1 MAEKQLASAERYMD
15 DRDKERVVVEVTH
28 RVMDDYAR
36 DPRKVEQ
43 ALFDTLYE
51 ERLRLRT
58 EKDKDEVKRLSG
70 YYKRMQ
76 KEAASAGQERQ
87 RELLQGLI
95 GHYTEEV
102 SGHFDKRVYR
112 AATTVMPALITG
124 LLNTMSPL
132 KLLRGIPR
140 GDLETMG
147 DQMVLQGEVDLFRD
161 LAGKGTIVLVATHSS
176 HMDSI
181 MLGWAIYRLG
191 LPPFTYGAGMN
202 LFSNPILGFFM
213 HNLGAYKVDRR
224 KKAELYKD
232 VLKAYCG
239 CTIEMGY
246 NNMFFPGGTR
256 TRSGATEEHLKM
268 GLLGQGLDAYIHNL
282 RNKKEKPDVFVVP
295 VSINYQLVL
304 EAETLIDD
312 YLKEVGKS
320 RYIITDD
327 EFSKPQVVLDFV
339 RKLFS
344 LDSKIHVTVG
354 RPLDVFGNAVDD
366 EGNSVDQR
374 GRVIDRR
381 RYVFRRG
388 RPAFDMQRDRE
399 YTMEL
404 ARAITDSF
412 HRDTVIK
419 STNLVSSAVF
429 TWLREQN
436 PDVDLYKLLRAGGV
450 EPDVPLRDVYRRMEL
465 TLKALHRLS
474 DYGRV
479 RMDQTLSRGDTVLM
493 MGEALAHFQSFHQ
506 QAAMVRHGDRLAH
519 CDRNLIYYYRNR
531 LTGFDLKEVEVGP

>member
-1 MAEKQLASAERYMD
+1 MD
-15 DRDKERVVVEVTH
+15 ERDKERVVVEVTH
-28 RVMDDYAR
+28 RVMDAYGR
-36 DPRKVEQ
+36 DPKKVEQ

-70 YYKRMQ
+70 YYKKMQ
-76 KEAASAGQERQ
+76 SEAAKADLERQ
-87 RELLQGLI
+87 RELLSELI
-95 GHYTEEV
+95 GHYTTEV
-102 SGHFDKRVYR
+102 SGHFDKRVYK
-112 AATTVMPALITG
+112 AATTVIPFAISG

-132 KLLRGIPR
+132 KLIQGLPR
-140 GDLETMG
+140 GFETLG
-147 DQMVLQGEVDLFRD
+147 DQLVLQGEIELLKD
-161 LAGKGTIVLVATHSS
+161 LASKGTIVLVATHSS

-181 MLGWAIYRLG
+181 MLGWAIYKLG

-202 LFSNPILGFFM
+202 LFSNPILGYFM

-224 KKAELYKD
+224 KAAELYKD

-246 NNMFFPGGTR
+246 HNMFFPGGTR
-256 TRSGATEEHLKM
+256 TRSGATEERLKM

-282 RNKKEKPDVFVVP
+282 RNKKENPDVFVVP
-295 VSINYQLVL
+295 VTINYELVL

-327 EFSKPQVVLDFV
+327 EFSKPRVVFDFI

-344 LDSKIHVTVG
+344 LDSKIHMTVG

-366 EGNSVDQR
+366 EGNSEDHR

-381 RYVFRRG
+381 RYVFRNG
-388 RPAFDMQRDRE
+388 RPGFDKQRDKE
-399 YTMEL
+399 YTIEL
-404 ARAITDSF
+404 ADAITASF
-412 HRDTVIK
+412 HRDTVVK

-429 TWLREQN
+429 GWLRERN
-436 PDVDLYKLLRAGGV
+436 PELDLYKLLRAGGGK
-450 EPDVPLRDVYRRMEL
+450 PTVPLRDVYRRMEL
-465 TLKALHRLS
+465 TLKSLHRLS
-474 DYGRV
+474 DLGRI
-479 RMDQTLSRGDTVLM
+479 RIDKTLSRGDSVLM

-506 QAAMVRHGDRLAH
+506 HPAMVRHGDTLCH
-519 CDRNLIYYYRNR
+519 EDRNLIYYYRNR
-531 LTGFDLKEVEVGP
+531 LTGFGIKEVEMGT